1 MGKRRKKG
9 EGSVRQR
16 KDGRWEGRVVIG
28 YDEKG
33 LPRTKNVLAKTKR
46 ECQEK
51 LKQLRETVTGPRT
64 EKVRPEMPFGEWL
77 DFWYQNYVKPQI
89 RPTTQANYEAK
100 IYQHTIPEL
109 GKIPLN
115 QLAQKDLQQFYAR
128 MKTSGRLIR
137 TEQFGKGLSDS
148 MVRGLHAACR
158 SALEKAVQ
166 EELIRTNPA
175 LGCKLPPKR
184 GREMQVLGREELQRF
199 LIQAQAEGYF
209 ELFLLDLCTGLRRGE
224 LLALQWDDLDFKT
237 GTLTVNKQVYE
248 VKGQLQVSVPK
259 TRASIRRLVLPPG
272 VVEVL
277 RAYRETVD
285 SRWMFPSPVKEDM
298 PMTPGAV
305 RRRLQI
311 ILERAGCKRIRFH
324 DLRHTFATLS
334 LESGMDVKTLSA
346 MLGHVSAATTLDI
359 YTHVTGDMQTEA
371 AAKIDRGLG
380 NEVRENPAQAE
391 QGSVEDFQPV
401 LGRKRKSGTGCIT
414 QINDYLFEGRYSP
427 TWPDGTKHSKC
438 VYAHTREECEEKLKV
453 LIQQL
458 NAERKAIQDRLRGIP
473 SPEKLTKKQRQ
484 IWEYM
489 RICPDETNYSTI
501 AKGAKVTRHTVARWY
516 AIVKEMVYGNSN
528 NHSLCH
534 SPDLKNW
541 IR

>member
-51 LKQLRETVTGPRT
+51 LKQLRETVIGPRT

-100 IYQHTIPEL
+100 IYQHIIPEL
-109 GKIPLN
+109 GKVPLN

-128 MKTSGRLIR
+128 MKTSGWLIR

-148 MVRGLHAACR
+148 MVRGLHAARR

-175 LGCKLPPKR
+175 VGCKLPPKR

-199 LIQAQAEGYF
+199 LIQAQTEGYY

-224 LLALQWDDLDFKT
+224 LLALQWDDLDFKS
-237 GTLTVNKQVYE
+237 GTLTVNKRVYE
-248 VKGQLQVSVPK
+248 VKGQLRVSVPK

-277 RAYRETVD
+277 RQYRETVN
-285 SRWMFPSPVKEDM
+285 SRWMFPSPVKEDT

-305 RRRLQI
+305 RRWLQI

-334 LESGMDVKTLSA
+334 LENGMDVKTLSS

-359 YTHVTGDMQTEA
+359 YTHVTGDMQSEA

-380 NEVRENPAQAE
+380 NKVDEESQE
-391 QGSVEDFQPV
+391 YSSQTIEFQPV
-401 LGRKRKSGTGCIT
+401 LGRKRKLGSGCIT
-414 QINDYLFEGRYSP
+414 QINDHLFEGRYSP
-427 TWPDGTKHSKC
+427 IWPDGKRHAKN
-438 VYAHTREECEEKLKV
+438 VYAKTRKECEKKLKA
-453 LIQQL
+453 LIREMQ
-458 NAERKAIQDRLRGIP
+458 AERQALRDQARGITP
-473 SPEKLTKKQRQ
+473 PDKLTKTQKK
-484 IWEYM
+484 IWTYM
-489 RICPDETNYSTI
+489 KFHPDVTSYRAI
-501 AKGAKVTRHTVARWY
+501 ARGAGVTRHTAAKWYEMIRGMLGRVA
-516 AIVKEMVYGNSN
+516 
-528 NHSLCH
+528 
-534 SPDLKNW
+534 
-541 IR
+541 

>member
-16 KDGRWEGRVVIG
+16 KDGRWEGRVVIS

-51 LKQLRETVTGPRT
+51 LKQLRETVTGSKT

-100 IYQHTIPEL
+100 IYQHIIPEL

-128 MKTSGRLIR
+128 MKTGGRLIR

-166 EELIRTNPA
+166 EGLIRTNPA
-175 LGCKLPPKR
+175 VGCKLPPKR

-248 VKGQLQVSVPK
+248 VKGRLQVSIPK

-277 RAYRETVD
+277 RQYRETVD
-285 SRWMFPSPVKEDM
+285 SRWMFPSPVKEDV
-298 PMTPGAV
+298 PLTPGAV

-311 ILERAGCKRIRFH
+311 ILERAGCKKIRFH
-324 DLRHTFATLS
+324 DLRHTNCS
-334 LESGMDVKTLSA
+334 LMSA
-346 MLGHVSAATTLDI
+346 LGVPERYMMARGGWSSPRVMRSVYDHTMRSKQNEVD
-359 YTHVTGDMQTEA
+359 Q
-371 AAKIDRGLG
+371 KIDRCFYQLMK
-380 NEVRENPAQAE
+380 E
-391 QGSVEDFQPV
+391 ED
-401 LGRKRKSGTGCIT
+401 
-414 QINDYLFEGRYSP
+414 
-427 TWPDGTKHSKC
+427 
-438 VYAHTREECEEKLKV
+438 A
-453 LIQQL
+453 
-458 NAERKAIQDRLRGIP
+458 
-473 SPEKLTKKQRQ
+473 
-484 IWEYM
+484 
-489 RICPDETNYSTI
+489 
-501 AKGAKVTRHTVARWY
+501 
-516 AIVKEMVYGNSN
+516 
-528 NHSLCH
+528 
-534 SPDLKNW
+534 
-541 IR
+541 

>member
-16 KDGRWEGRVVIG
+16 KDGRWEGRVVIS

-51 LKQLRETVTGPRT
+51 LKQLRETVTGSKT

-100 IYQHTIPEL
+100 IYQHIIPEL

-128 MKTSGRLIR
+128 MKTGGRLIR

-166 EELIRTNPA
+166 EGLIRTNPA
-175 LGCKLPPKR
+175 VGCKLPPKR

-224 LLALQWDDLDFKT
+224 LLALQWDPDREQAGLR
-237 GTLTVNKQVYE
+237 GEGAAPGEHPQNPRLHPQA
-248 VKGQLQVSVPK
+248 GP
-259 TRASIRRLVLPPG
+259 AARRG
-272 VVEVL
+272 
-277 RAYRETVD
+277 
-285 SRWMFPSPVKEDM
+285 
-298 PMTPGAV
+298 G
-305 RRRLQI
+305 
-311 ILERAGCKRIRFH
+311 G
-324 DLRHTFATLS
+324 
-334 LESGMDVKTLSA
+334 
-346 MLGHVSAATTLDI
+346 
-359 YTHVTGDMQTEA
+359 A
-371 AAKIDRGLG
+371 AAIPGDGGLPVDVPLTGQRG
-380 NEVRENPAQAE
+380 
-391 QGSVEDFQPV
+391 
-401 LGRKRKSGTGCIT
+401 
-414 QINDYLFEGRYSP
+414 
-427 TWPDGTKHSKC
+427 
-438 VYAHTREECEEKLKV
+438 YAHD
-453 LIQQL
+453 
-458 NAERKAIQDRLRGIP
+458 ARGGAP
-473 SPEKLTKKQRQ
+473 TA
-484 IWEYM
+484 
-489 RICPDETNYSTI
+489 PDHS
-501 AKGAKVTRHTVARWY
+501 GAGRV
-516 AIVKEMVYGNSN
+516 
-528 NHSLCH
+528 
-534 SPDLKNW
+534 
-541 IR
+541 